1 MSQLYSNV
9 NTTQYYRMIGMNI
22 EMREK
27 FLNSAKSIL
36 KNKTLSLAVD
46 EHSITPFHS
55 VLGNPPYQREVVN
68 GAVAVYHHMMNLAKE
83 VSEHISMIYPARWI
97 STGRGEGLEDFRN
110 SELFSTHYRTFVI
123 HSGEKAIF
131 TNATIKGGVNYFHWD
146 KTYDGTMTYIYN
158 GYSQKRTSLI
168 DGKLMIIADPRFVQI
183 IDKVQPVRHFIVQ
196 SRNYYGIHLES
207 DYSVEKLA
215 ANVPEDERNLDQATR
230 VYYSGKMGGVRSTFI
245 PKGSAKYSDEKYKVL
260 VSRTADPDKKR
271 NTLRR
276 QNRIFLIEPG
286 EICGGSFLQAGTY
299 ETELEALNVVRYL
312 KTTFAA
318 FMLGTSTHTAAT
330 TRASYKTIPDI
341 DFTTGS
347 IKDFPYSDFKLDW
360 AETHNTL
367 DEQLFT
373 FYNIDEEEQ
382 RLIHQSVR
390 HWDKN
395 ISHYGKD
402 LIAETKM
409 DEMEM

>member
-1 MSQLYSNV
+1 MHEEVL
-9 NTTQYYRMIGMNI
+9 
-22 EMREK
+22 E
-27 FLNSAKSIL
+27 SAISIL
-36 KNKTLSLAVD
+36 KDKNTPSVAS
-46 EHSITPFHS
+46 EHSGTPFHS
-55 VLGNPPYQREVVN
+55 VLGNPPYQREVIN

-83 VSEHISMIYPARWI
+83 ISEHISMIYPARWI

-131 TNATIKGGVNYFHWD
+131 MNVTIKGGVNYFHWD
-146 KTYDGTMTYIYN
+146 RAYNGSMRYIYN
-158 GYSQKRTSLI
+158 NHSQKRANLI
-168 DGKLMIIADPRFVQI
+168 DNKLMMIADPRFVQI
-183 IDKVQPVRHFIVQ
+183 VDKVQPVHHFIVQ
-196 SRNYYGIHLES
+196 SRNYYGTHLES
-207 DYSVEKLA
+207 DHSIEKLA
-215 ANVPEDERNLDQATR
+215 ATVPEDERNLEQATR
-230 VYYSGKMGGVRSTFI
+230 VYYSGKMGGVRSAFI
-245 PKGSAKYSDEKYKVL
+245 PKGSAKHSDEKYKVL

-299 ETELEALNVVRYL
+299 ETEQEALNVVKYL
-312 KTTFAA
+312 KTNFAA
-318 FMLGTSTHTAAT
+318 FLSGTLIHTAAS
-330 TRASYKTIPDI
+330 TRNSYKTTPDI
-341 DFTTGS
+341 DFATGI
-347 IKDFPYSDFKLDW
+347 IKDFSNSDFKIDW
-360 AETHNTL
+360 SETHSTL
-367 DEQLFT
+367 DKQLFK

-382 RLIHQSVR
+382 KLIHQSVK

-402 LIAETKM
+402 VITATEM